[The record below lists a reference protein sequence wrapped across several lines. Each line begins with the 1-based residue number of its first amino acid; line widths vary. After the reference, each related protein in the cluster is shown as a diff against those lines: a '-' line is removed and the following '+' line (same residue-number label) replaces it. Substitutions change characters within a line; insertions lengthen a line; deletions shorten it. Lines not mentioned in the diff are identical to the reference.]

1 MNIVL
6 YGNDQS
12 RMKQNLEQVKKRLNV
27 SNIVYMD
34 TKTNEF
40 IITIRNIGYKFVI

>member
-12 RMKQNLEQVKKRLNV
+12 RMKQNLEQVKKRLKV
-27 SNIVYMD
+27 SNIVNMD

-40 IITIRNIGYKFVI
+40 K